1 MLSAG
6 PGTPR
11 QSAGGSRCHHHH
23 HRHCFAHLWGGQGPG
38 LELAGETSETWFQE
52 WLCPPSPQLSV
63 LDKEGVSRRSSGLPT
78 DSGPALPPVPGQRE
92 PNGQGV
98 AVELSAGRA
107 ALVGAALQ
115 KGVLVAV

>member
-1 MLSAG
+1 M
-6 PGTPR
+6 
-11 QSAGGSRCHHHH
+11 
-23 HRHCFAHLWGGQGPG
+23 
-38 LELAGETSETWFQE
+38 
-52 WLCPPSPQLSV
+52 
-63 LDKEGVSRRSSGLPT
+63 SRRSSGLPT

-115 KGVLVAV
+115 KGVLVAVQVVHQVAVAAVLGDDEDGP